1 MAAQVIS
8 PAPNARA
15 IDLSRLGR
23 EMWDVLV
30 IGSGPAG
37 SIAARQ
43 AALRGARVLLVDR
56 SAFPREK
63 VCGCCIGHAGM
74 RALRSIGLGH
84 LADHLGA
91 PRVEQLQLH
100 VGRTVS
106 RIALPAGRALSR
118 SAFDAA
124 LLAEAVRAGAA
135 FVSGVVATVGRV
147 DGDVRGLELK
157 NDSESVRAMA
167 RVVIAADGLASPSTR
182 DCEEIHVAVAAG
194 ARVGVGARFV
204 AEGVIPPNTIEMH
217 VGREGYLGLVRLED
231 GSIDA
236 AAALDPI
243 AIQAAGV
250 RGCLTA
256 ILRGSGGERL
266 TACVA
271 AAEWRGTPP
280 LTRRR
285 TPVAAE
291 RLLLIGDAASYVE
304 PFTGEGMTWAM
315 ETAIAA
321 APIAVEGA
329 THWSAATARRWIA
342 EHRRLLAGRQ
352 WSCRMIARVLRMPR
366 AMMLANRLLSF
377 APALARPVV
386 RHVAGGA

>member
-1 MAAQVIS
+1 MIS
-8 PAPNARA
+8 PAPSGGA
-15 IDLSRLGR
+15 IDLSRVGR
-23 EMWDVLV
+23 EIWDLLV

-56 SAFPREK
+56 SVFPREK

-84 LADHLGA
+84 VADHLGA
-91 PRVEQLQLH
+91 PHVEQLQLH
-100 VGRTVS
+100 VARTVS

-118 SAFDAA
+118 SALDSA
-124 LLAEAVRAGAA
+124 LLAEAVRAGAV
-135 FVSGVVATVGRV
+135 FHSGVVATVGRV
-147 DGDVRGLELK
+147 DGDVRGFELK
-157 NDSESVRAMA
+157 NDAESVQATA

-182 DCEEIHVAVAAG
+182 DCEEIRVAVAAG

-204 AEGVIPPNTIEMH
+204 AEGVIAANTIEMH

-243 AIQAAGV
+243 AIQSAGV

-256 ILRGSGGERL
+256 ILQGSAGERL
-266 TACVA
+266 TARVA

-291 RLLLIGDAASYVE
+291 RLLLIGDAAGYVE

-321 APIAVEGA
+321 APIALEA
-329 THWSAATARRWIA
+329 AKSWSSATARRWIA

-352 WSCRMIARVLRMPR
+352 WSCGVIAHLLRMPR
-366 AMMLANRLLSF
+366 AMMLANRLLSV

-386 RHVAGGA
+386 RHVAGPA